1 MCLFEYESFQKG
13 QQHGT
18 HFGGDWVDPV
28 LSRDAAVVGAASL
41 LGSGA
46 AGGAGGPWME
56 RHGAAQCWASTGG
69 GLGGGGDGERE
80 VARRGRRRRAEGG
93 SDEGEAATRV
103 R

>member
-1 MCLFEYESFQKG
+1 MCLFKYEKFQKG

-18 HFGGDWVDPV
+18 HFVGDWVDPL

-41 LGSGA
+41 SGTGA

-56 RHGAAQCWASTGG
+56 QRGAGP
-69 GLGGGGDGERE
+69 
-80 VARRGRRRRAEGG
+80 ARVE
-93 SDEGEAATRV
+93 DLGEAATTRGKW